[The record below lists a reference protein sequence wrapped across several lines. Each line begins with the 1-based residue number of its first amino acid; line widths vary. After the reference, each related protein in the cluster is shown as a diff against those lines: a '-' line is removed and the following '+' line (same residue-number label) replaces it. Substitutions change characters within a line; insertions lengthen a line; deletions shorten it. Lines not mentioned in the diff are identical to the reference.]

1 MTKSV
6 LELIDLAENHPDAT
20 AEDHGDHCVL
30 TLHGKHSI
38 QLSPVRAIEKF
49 EVVVRKMEGATSPP
63 VVVQSYDLR
72 AAVIKRMI
80 EIFRKKADPVAK
92 IMEGFK

>member
-6 LELIDLAENHPDAT
+6 LDLIDLVENHPDAT

-49 EVVVRKMEGATSPP
+49 EVVVRKMEGAASPP

-72 AAVIKRMI
+72 AAVIKRMV
-80 EIFRKKADPVAK
+80 EIFRSEQCPLAK
-92 IMEGFK
+92 ILKDFK